1 MFFYR
6 FIIRILFDI
15 RKTLWFSKLM
25 FVLQQLDFPLI
36 LFTSILF
43 NGPSGFATWK
53 NFASSESGRKGQY
66 FSTGQFPLSCLWQEK
81 STNIPFRHYCFGKY
95 ALEKKRGPFLCF
107 TCFELQNMSNTSS
120 LQVVLDKTGHQ
131 IVNNVYLDNL

>member
-1 MFFYR
+1 M
-6 FIIRILFDI
+6 LFDI

-53 NFASSESGRKGQY
+53 NFASSEIGRKGQDN
-66 FSTGQFPLSCLWQEK
+66 SLCHACG
-81 STNIPFRHYCFGKY
+81 
-95 ALEKKRGPFLCF
+95 KKRVQTYHFAITVL
-107 TCFELQNMSNTSS
+107 ENMLWKKKRTIP
-120 LQVVLDKTGHQ
+120 VF
-131 IVNNVYLDNL
+131 YLF